1 MTFGRVVLTY
11 THTTV
16 CEIDGQ
22 WEAAV
27 YPRELSSALGDDL
40 EGWGG
45 GGSGG
50 RLRREGTYVYL
61 WLIHVVVWEMP
72 TQY

>member
-45 GGSGG
+45 VG
-50 RLRREGTYVYL
+50 RLKREGMYSYIQ
-61 WLIHVVVWEMP
+61 LIHFVV
-72 TQY
+72 